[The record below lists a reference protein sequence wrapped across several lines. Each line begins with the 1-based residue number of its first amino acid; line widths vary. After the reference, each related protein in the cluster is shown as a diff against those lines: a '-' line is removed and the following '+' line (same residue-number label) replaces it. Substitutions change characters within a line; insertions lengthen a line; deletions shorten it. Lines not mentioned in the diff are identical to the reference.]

1 MKRIFHLP
9 FLNKAGMLKSP
20 RGLLKR
26 NADAAMK
33 KIEEASK
40 KK

>member
-1 MKRIFHLP
+1 MR
-9 FLNKAGMLKSP
+9 AGTLKSP
-20 RGLLKR
+20 RGLLRR

-33 KIEEASK
+33 KIEEAPK

>member
-1 MKRIFHLP
+1 MR
-9 FLNKAGMLKSP
+9 AGTLKSP
-20 RGLLKR
+20 RGLLCR

-33 KIEEASK
+33 KIEEAPK